1 MSSEK
6 KNFSL
11 KDHLF
16 NKEKVE
22 YLAGLI
28 KNKHPKFDNKN
39 FVNNILTEFPNLE
52 LMERIYWIRENL
64 NKFLL
69 FEFEEVI
76 DIFLSSIKTE
86 HEAHDFIFAPFSDYI
101 ATYGCTKQHL
111 EKSLSSLGEFTR
123 YFSAEFAIRNFINTF
138 PNETFYKMINWSK
151 SKNEHQRRLASEG
164 LRPKLPWGKSIK
176 FNYKK
181 GAEPL
186 DNLFYDKS
194 RYVTRSVA
202 NHLNDISKIDSDFV
216 LNKLAEW
223 KNSKRQSKDEMNF
236 IINHSLRTLVKKGNI
251 DTLKFLG
258 YNTNPKLRI
267 SNLAVKKRKI
277 KIGETLEFSF
287 VIELEKNENL
297 IIDYV
302 VTYPTPHKSIS
313 KKVFKI
319 KKLEAKKG
327 KEIKI
332 EKKHPFRKMT
342 TKKLYSGKYEL
353 GIQINGKIISSKYFE
368 LET

>member
-1 MSSEK
+1 MNSEK
-6 KNFSL
+6 KKFSL

-28 KNKHPKFDNKN
+28 KNAYSKFDKKN
-39 FVNNILTEFPNLE
+39 FVNDILTEFPNLE

-69 FEFEEVI
+69 FEFEEVV
-76 DIFLSSIKTE
+76 DIFLASIKTE

-101 ATYGCTKQHL
+101 TTYGCTKQHL

-138 PNETFYKMINWSK
+138 PNETFDKMISWSK

-176 FNYKK
+176 FDYKK
-181 GAEPL
+181 GTEPL

-223 KNSKRQSKDEMNF
+223 KNSKKQNDEEMNY
-236 IINHSLRTLVKKGNI
+236 IIYHSLRTLVKKGNMN
-251 DTLKFLG
+251 TLEFLG
-258 YNTNPKLRI
+258 YNSKPEVRI
-267 SNLAVKKRKI
+267 NDLVVKNEKI
-277 KIGETLEFSF
+277 NIGDTLEFSF
-287 VIELEKNENL
+287 TMLSDKKENL

-302 VTYPTPHKSIS
+302 VTYPTPHKNIS
-313 KKVFKI
+313 QKVFKI

-353 GIQINGKIISSKYFE
+353 GIQINGKIISSIDFE

>member
-1 MSSEK
+1 MSPEK
-6 KNFSL
+6 KKFSL
-11 KDHLF
+11 KDQLF

-28 KNKHPKFDNKN
+28 KNAYPNFDKN
-39 FVNNILTEFPNLE
+39 SFVNDTLAEFPNLE
-52 LMERIYWIRENL
+52 LMERIFWIRENL
-64 NKFLL
+64 NKYLEFN
-69 FEFEEVI
+69 FEKVA
-76 DIFLSSIKTE
+76 DIFLSSIKSE
-86 HEAHDFIFAPFSDYI
+86 QEAQDFIFAPFSDYI
-101 ATYGCTKQHL
+101 AIHGCTKQHL
-111 EKSLSSLGEFTR
+111 KKSLSSLGEFTR
-123 YFSAEFAIRNFINTF
+123 YFSAEFAIRSFINSF
-138 PNETFYKMINWSK
+138 PNETYNKMIKWSK

-164 LRPKLPWGKSIK
+164 FRPKLPWGKSIK
-176 FNYKK
+176 FDYKL
-181 GAEPL
+181 GAETL

-194 RYVTRSVA
+194 RYITRSVA
-202 NHLNDISKIDSDFV
+202 NHLNDISKIDPGFV

-223 KNSKRQSKDEMNF
+223 KNSKKQNSDEMEF

-258 YNTNPKLRI
+258 FNSNPKLTM
-267 SNLAVKKRKI
+267 SNFAVKNDKI

-287 VIELEKNENL
+287 TIELEKNENL

-302 VTYPTPHKSIS
+302 VTYATPHKNIS

-319 KKLEAKKG
+319 KKLYAQKG
-327 KEIKI
+327 KKIKI
-332 EKKHPFRKMT
+332 EKKHPFRKIT

-353 GIQINGKIISSKYFE
+353 GIQINGKIISSIYFE